1 MTTRKYAPVVL
12 FVFNRLS
19 HTQQTVAA
27 LQQNLL
33 AGQTELFV
41 YADAARNEKERKEV
55 DEVRNYVRQ
64 ITGFARLEVTER
76 DTNRG
81 LAENIIAGV
90 TEVLSRYD
98 RVIVLE
104 DDLVT
109 SPYFLTFMNEGLE
122 KYKENGRV
130 AQVNGHA
137 FDLGKHMPDA
147 FFIRFVDSW
156 GWGTWA
162 RSWELFNPRGQELL
176 DALEAKGLCREFD
189 FDGTYPFTRMLRR
202 QVKGENDSWAIRW
215 NASLFLHN
223 KLSLN
228 AGKSLVRNIGFDGS
242 GTHCGKGD
250 LFQTELSGGKLC
262 VPETDRPEESAFA
275 RERMKKMYR
284 WQNSKIHKAWVL
296 FRDKLK
302 LRL

>member
-1 MTTRKYAPVVL
+1 MTTCKYAPVIL

-41 YADAARNEKERKEV
+41 YADAARNEKEQKEV
-55 DEVRNYVRQ
+55 EEVRNYVRQ
-64 ITGFARLEVTER
+64 ITGFARLEVRER
-76 DTNRG
+76 DENRG
-81 LAENIIAGV
+81 LAGNIIAGV

-122 KYKENGRV
+122 KYKDNDRV

-137 FDLGKHMPDA
+137 FDLGKHIPDA

-162 RSWELFNPRGQELL
+162 RSWKWFNPDGRELL
-176 DALEAKGLCREFD
+176 GELETKGLCREFD
-189 FDGTYPFTRMLRR
+189 FDGAYSFTRMLRR
-202 QVKGENDSWAIRW
+202 QVNGENDSWAIRW
-215 NASLFLHN
+215 NASLFLRG

-228 AGKSLVRNIGFDGS
+228 AGKSLVENIGFDGS

-250 LFQTELSGGKLC
+250 LFRTVLCGCKLGM
-262 VPETDRPEESAFA
+262 PETDRPEENDWA
-275 RERMKKMYR
+275 RKRMKRMYR
-284 WQNSKIHKAWVL
+284 WRNSKIHKAWVL
-296 FRDKLK
+296 FRNK
-302 LRL
+302 LRWGL